1 MQDKWRQLIDEFGT
15 DGVLIVSNTSGAAGE
30 EQEVS
35 PSNPDDNNPRQNYSK
50 KHSVSPSYG
59 IPQK

>member
-1 MQDKWRQLIDEFGT
+1 M

-35 PSNPDDNNPRQNYSK
+35 PLHPDDNNLRQSSSR
-50 KHSVSPSYG
+50 KHSVSPFYG